1 METNGNAFNSLR
13 VARFIAQGGRNRY
26 FQAFYGVKTAIP
38 YFTDESHPFS
48 IDKKFFLFNHSLID
62 QIQFLRGKIMMA
74 TDESMVMNPNAVFN
88 DPSFLRNFDLAARN
102 RFLREAYGPITF
114 ECDCIKIYKE
124 PYGSLVFERKK
135 SLLGWL
141 IRSRMTFT
149 SDGVRTMVENE
160 QFGKK
165 IVLYQTHEP
174 ISFQSE

>member
-1 METNGNAFNSLR
+1 M
-13 VARFIAQGGRNRY
+13 
-26 FQAFYGVKTAIP
+26 P
-38 YFTDESHPFS
+38 HCTDKFHLLS
-48 IDKKFFLFNHSLID
+48 IYKKKNLVNHVLIN
-62 QIQFLRGKIMMA
+62 QIQFLRGKIMMT

-102 RFLREAYGPITF
+102 KFLRESYGTTTF
-114 ECDCIKIYKE
+114 ECDYIKIFKE
-124 PYGSLVFERKK
+124 PYSILVFERKK
-135 SLLGWL
+135 SWFDWL
-141 IRSRMTFT
+141 IRSHMTFT